1 MSTTSHDVSER
12 PTKRA
17 RISNVGD
24 DPNTMSVETPERSLQ
39 DVDPAEDEDDGID
52 RANEQPGELRASDL
66 YLDTVRLPHFLKL
79 PA

>member
-1 MSTTSHDVSER
+1 MSER

-24 DPNTMSVETPERSLQ
+24 DPNGVNVGTAESNPQ
-39 DVDPAEDEDDGID
+39 DVDLNENEEDEMDGP
-52 RANEQPGELRASDL
+52 NEQPGEPRASDL
-66 YLDTVRLPHFLKL
+66 YLDTVRLPHFLKP